1 MTRSKHKSI
10 IYFFAILSLSGAH
23 FQQGNSGSVRLG
35 KVSALLADYIIHGTL
50 FHRLCHSGAVMDSPS
65 MLDVTLLEET
75 LSVLL

>member
-1 MTRSKHKSI
+1 MSI

-35 KVSALLADYIIHGTL
+35 KVRSALLADYIMHGTL
-50 FHRLCHSGAVMDSPS
+50 FHRLCHSGAVMDSLS
-65 MLDVTLLEET
+65 MLDVTLLEDT

>member
-1 MTRSKHKSI
+1 MSI

-35 KVSALLADYIIHGTL
+35 KVRSALLADYIMHGTL

-65 MLDVTLLEET
+65 MLGVTLLEET
-75 LSVLL
+75 LSILL

>member
-1 MTRSKHKSI
+1 MSI
-10 IYFFAILSLSGAH
+10 IYFFAIFSLSGAH

-35 KVSALLADYIIHGTL
+35 KVGALLAEFKMHRIL

-65 MLDVTLLEET
+65 MLGVTLLEET